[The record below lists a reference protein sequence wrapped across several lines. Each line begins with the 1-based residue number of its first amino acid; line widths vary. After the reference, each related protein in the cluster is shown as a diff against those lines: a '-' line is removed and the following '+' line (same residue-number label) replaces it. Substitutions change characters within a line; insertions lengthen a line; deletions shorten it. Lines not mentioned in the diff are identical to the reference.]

1 MADPKQSS
9 HASEPQPADIQQAD
23 IQDVVFKLLSSAEIH
38 GLDDDG
44 TEAVRRIDTHSA
56 VVFLAGDL
64 VFKVKRAVKY
74 PFLDYSTLDKRK
86 AACAA
91 ELEVNRAFAPQLY
104 RRIVPITR
112 EASGALALDG
122 TGEPVEWAVE
132 MTRFDEN
139 KTLDRLAARDRLS
152 DTLTRKLAAAV
163 AAMHARAKPVEPSSW
178 IAAVAGF
185 VAENTAAFKAH
196 DDLFGDL
203 FESHLIAELEQK
215 SLAALARLRPLL
227 IARGAQNLIR
237 RGHGD
242 LHLGNVAILGGEP
255 VAFDALEFDPIIAA
269 GDVLYDLAFLLMDL
283 VERGLPRAAN
293 EVLNGYFT
301 AARRIEDC
309 DGIAALPFFMSL
321 RAAIRAK
328 VTAARLSFGKAED
341 KDKIARAAKTYFKL
355 ALDLLTPVKPI
366 IVCTGGLSGTG
377 KSVLARTLA
386 PSLPPVPGALV
397 FRSDVERKALHG
409 MAEHDRLAPEAYR
422 PEVTEKIYR
431 ILIDKAGRVA
441 RAGHS
446 AIADAVFAMPQER
459 LAIETAAAE
468 AGADFHGL
476 FLVADLP
483 TRLGRVG
490 ARGPDASDADAAVA
504 QKQEDFAVGDV
515 TWEIVD
521 ASGSPEETLDQAR
534 MELERRL

>member
-1 MADPKQSS
+1 MADPEQSP
-9 HASEPQPADIQQAD
+9 HASMPQPADIQAAD
-23 IQDVVFKLLSSAEIH
+23 IQDAVFKLLSSTEIH

-44 TEAVRRIDTHSA
+44 TEEVRRVDTHSA

-139 KTLDRLAARDRLS
+139 KTLDRLAERGRLS

-178 IAAVAGF
+178 IAAVGGF
-185 VAENTAAFKAH
+185 LTENTAAFKAH
-196 DDLFGDL
+196 GEL
-203 FESHLIAELEQK
+203 FESHLIAGLEQK
-215 SLAALARLRPLL
+215 SLAALLRLRPLL
-227 IARGAQNLIR
+227 AARGAQNLIR

-255 VAFDALEFDPIIAA
+255 IAFDALEFDPIIAA

-328 VTAARLSFGKAED
+328 VTAARLSFGKTED
-341 KDKIARAAKTYFKL
+341 KAKIARAAKTYFKL

-377 KSVLARTLA
+377 KSVLARALA

-397 FRSDVERKALHG
+397 FRSDAERKALHG
-409 MAEHDRLAPEAYR
+409 MAEYDRLPPEAYQ
-422 PEVTEKIYR
+422 PEATEKIYR
-431 ILIDKAGRVA
+431 ILTDKAGRVA

-446 AIADAVFAMPQER
+446 AIADAVFAKPQER

-490 ARGPDASDADAAVA
+490 ARGPDASDADTAVV

-521 ASGSPEETLDQAR
+521 ASGSPEETLAQAQ